1 MVEVRKPILPIYR
14 LTGRQEFILDY
25 HSHQEYE
32 IYFFHGGSC
41 RYLIKNQI
49 YDLEPGDILLM
60 DGKTIHKP
68 IVSSENEYIR
78 STVHF
83 CPQWIESVLMELDA
97 GYLLDVFRK
106 LQHCL
111 IRTNENEQSKK
122 LEELICLLDE
132 LYRAS
137 DNNQFSVAEA
147 EMKVLLIQIL
157 ILVDKMRRANSYKK
171 PETKDDKTDY
181 VENIVT
187 YVQEHYMEKLTI
199 DSIAKSF
206 NLSKS
211 YLSHLFKEITGFTV
225 MEYIMA
231 TRITQAKYMLAMEPN
246 KPLRDI
252 SFDCGFESASHFSRY
267 FKSKVGM
274 SPKDYRKLQ
283 ITEEGKLE

>member
-1 MVEVRKPILPIYR
+1 MAEVRQPILPIYR
-14 LTGRQEFILDY
+14 LSGRQEFILDY

-32 IYFFHGGSC
+32 IYFFHSGSC

-60 DGKTIHKP
+60 DGKTLHKP
-68 IVSSENEYIR
+68 IVSPEKEYIR

-83 CPQWIESVLMELDA
+83 SSQWIESVLRELNA
-97 GYLLDVFRK
+97 EYLLDVFRK

-111 IRTNENEQSKK
+111 IRTNENQQSKK
-122 LEELICLLDE
+122 LAELICRLDE

-137 DNNQFSVAEA
+137 DKNRSSVAET
-147 EMKVLLIQIL
+147 EMKVLLIQVL
-157 ILVDKMRRANSYKK
+157 ILLDQMGHENSYKR
-171 PETKDDKTDY
+171 PENKDDKTDY

-199 DSIAKSF
+199 DSIAKAL

-225 MEYIMA
+225 MEYLMA
-231 TRITQAKYMLAMEPN
+231 TRITQAKYMLALEPN
-246 KPLRDI
+246 KPLRDV

-274 SPKDYRKLQ
+274 TPKDYRKLQ
-283 ITEEGKLE
+283 IEEGK

>member
-1 MVEVRKPILPIYR
+1 MVVVKHPILPIYR
-14 LTGRQEFILDY
+14 LSGRQEFILDY

-32 IYFFHGGSC
+32 IYFFHSGTC

-60 DGKTIHKP
+60 DGKTLHKP
-68 IVSSENEYIR
+68 IVSPEKEYIR

-83 CPQWIESVLMELDA
+83 SPHWIETVLRELNA

-111 IRTNENEQSKK
+111 IRTNENQQSKK
-122 LEELICLLDE
+122 LEELICRLDE
-132 LYRAS
+132 LYRMS
-137 DNNQFSVAEA
+137 DKNQVAATEV
-147 EMKVLLIQIL
+147 EMKVIMIQIL
-157 ILVDKMRRANSYKK
+157 ILIDKMGRANSYKK
-171 PETKDDKTDY
+171 PDTKDDKTDY

-187 YVQEHYMEKLTI
+187 FVQEHYMEKLTI
-199 DSIAKSF
+199 DSIAKSL

-225 MEYIMA
+225 MEYLMA
-231 TRITQAKYMLAMEPN
+231 TRLTQAKYMLALEPD
-246 KPLRDI
+246 KPLKDV

-274 SPKDYRKLQ
+274 TPKDYRKLQ
-283 ITEEGKLE
+283 IKEEGE